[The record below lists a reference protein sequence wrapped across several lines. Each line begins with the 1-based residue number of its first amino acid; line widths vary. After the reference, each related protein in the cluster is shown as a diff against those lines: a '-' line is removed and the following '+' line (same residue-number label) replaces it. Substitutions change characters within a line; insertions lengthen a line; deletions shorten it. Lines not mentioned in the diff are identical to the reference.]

1 MKNFNFDFIS
11 RWKIWFAGSLIVILI
26 GLGFMVTQGLNMGI
40 DFVGGTSVLIDM
52 GKDFDKAEVDVIVK
66 KYDANAVTQKVDGTQ
81 LELRSQSLDTVT
93 TGELVKELKTAY
105 TLSENPVLEEE
116 LMGASISAELTRSG
130 ILAVIIAS
138 LLMLAYI
145 SARFRTNYALAAVI
159 ALIHDILITLAI
171 YAIFRIPLN
180 TPFIAAI
187 LTILGYSI
195 NDTIVIFDRLRENLA
210 LSKRSDPSAVANLS
224 INQSMTRSINT
235 LATTLFTIVAVYF
248 FVPAVRDFAFPITIG
263 ILAGGYSSIFI
274 ASPVWV
280 YLEKLTN
287 AKRASHKNVNKPVY
301 KKAK

>member
-1 MKNFNFDFIS
+1 MRNFNFDFIS
-11 RWKIWFAGSLIVILI
+11 RWKIWFAGSLIVILL
-26 GLGFMVTQGLNMGI
+26 GLGFMATQGLNMGI
-40 DFVGGTSVLIDM
+40 DFVGGTSVTIDM
-52 GKDFDKAEVDVIVK
+52 VKDFDKAEVDVIVK
-66 KYDANAVTQKVDGTQ
+66 KYDANAVTQKVDETK
-81 LELRSQSLDTVT
+81 LELRSQSLDTVKT
-93 TGELVKELKTAY
+93 AELVKELKTAY
-105 TLSENPVLEEE
+105 TLGENPVLEEK

-145 SARFRTNYALAAVI
+145 SVRFRANYALAAVI
-159 ALIHDILITLAI
+159 ALIHDILVTLAI

-195 NDTIVIFDRLRENLA
+195 NDTIVIFDRLRENLKV
-210 LSKRSDPSAVANLS
+210 SKGHDPAAVANLS

-235 LATTLFTIVAVYF
+235 LLTTLFTIVAVYI
-248 FVPAVRDFAFPITIG
+248 FVPAVRDFAFPITVG

-280 YLEKLTN
+280 YFEKLTN
-287 AKRASHKNVNKPVY
+287 AKHAAQKKANKPVY